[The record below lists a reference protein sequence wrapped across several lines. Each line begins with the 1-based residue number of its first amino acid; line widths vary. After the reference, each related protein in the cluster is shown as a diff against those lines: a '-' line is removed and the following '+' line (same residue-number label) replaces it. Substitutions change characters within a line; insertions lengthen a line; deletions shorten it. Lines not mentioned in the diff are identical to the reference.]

1 MRRVSTPSDRVVV
14 IGAGTTPLLA
24 ELLADGY
31 ADIEAVDISSQ
42 ALHELGDALGDDDAR
57 ITMRTADAR
66 QVDFER
72 LADVWHDRA
81 VFHFF
86 TDPTD
91 RRRYAERAADAVRP
105 GGHLVIG
112 TFSPDGPEQC
122 SGLPV
127 ARYAATTLAAE
138 FTGFELV
145 DSFRRLPTTPW
156 DSTQSFTHAV
166 LRRVG

>member
-1 MRRVSTPSDRVVV
+1 MRRVSTPADRVVV
-14 IGAGTTPLLA
+14 IGAGTTPLVA
-24 ELLADGY
+24 ELLAAGY
-31 ADIEAVDISSQ
+31 ADIEAVDISLR
-42 ALHELGDALGDDDAR
+42 ALDQLGASLGSGAVGV
-57 ITMRTADAR
+57 TMRTADAR
-66 QVDFER
+66 EVELGR
-72 LADVWHDRA
+72 PVDVWHDRA

-86 TDPTD
+86 TEPTD
-91 RRRYAERAADAVRP
+91 RRRYADRAAAAVRP

-127 ARYAATTLAAE
+127 ARHDAATLTAE
-138 FTGFELV
+138 FTGFDLV
-145 DSFRRLPTTPW
+145 DSFRRLHTTPW